1 MMFCFHVVFTHIVDS
16 NISLCFGFGADHLI
30 GPLGM
35 QFRKVEAGV
44 GALAPIPL
52 TSKVVNPSEL
62 GGREIDDSGTSTIDS
77 LKVGTIASKV
87 AGAGT
92 GTKSSMILE
101 VAMSVDGE
109 DKARRKKNVVINKVS
124 Y

>member
-1 MMFCFHVVFTHIVDS
+1 
-16 NISLCFGFGADHLI
+16 
-30 GPLGM
+30 M

-62 GGREIDDSGTSTIDS
+62 GGREIDDSGTSTINS
-77 LKVGTIASKV
+77 LKVGTVASKV
-87 AGAGT
+87 ARAGT
-92 GTKSSMILE
+92 GIESSMILE

-109 DKARRKKNVVINKVS
+109 DKARRKNNVVINE
-124 Y
+124 